1 MAAPVVKILTPAY
14 MGQVTTQYM
23 HSLIE
28 FIPYAMSN
36 GINVTFETMPNCSLI
51 SLGRNVMQ
59 SRALRDPT
67 WTHLMW
73 IDSDIRFPKE
83 AIISMLFD
91 DKPIMGGFYPKKSLP
106 IDMASSPMPGGEETE
121 QLFETD
127 YVATGFMLIKREVI
141 EKMQDS
147 YPERKFFYQGS
158 DEYYDLYAPYI
169 DEDSPNRLFLTE
181 DYAFCRLARKI
192 GYKSYMS
199 KRFTLGHIG
208 VYEFNWNTEKNLSQ
222 AYIQKYAQP
231 KQKLEKVEGD
241 SEDYNKLDDLPQ

>member
-1 MAAPVVKILTPAY
+1 MSAPVVKILTPAY
-14 MGQVTTQYM
+14 MGQVTTHYM

-36 GINVTFETMPNCSLI
+36 GVGVTFETMPNCSLI

-59 SRALRDPT
+59 TRALRDPN

-91 DKPIMGGFYPKKSLP
+91 DKPIMGGFYPKKALP
-106 IDMASSPMPGGEETE
+106 IDMASSPMPDGEETE
-121 QLFETD
+121 YLFETD

-141 EKMQDS
+141 EKMQEA
-147 YPERKFFYQGS
+147 YPERRFHYQG
-158 DEYYDLYAPYI
+158 DDNYYDLYSPYI
-169 DEDSPNRLFLTE
+169 DEESPNRLFLTE
-181 DYAFCRLARKI
+181 DYAFCRLARKV

-208 VYEFNWNTEKNLSQ
+208 VYEFNYNNEEQL
-222 AYIQKYAQP
+222 AQKYNH
-231 KQKLEKVEGD
+231 KYRRLEENYD
-241 SEDYNKLDDLPQ
+241 SLPSINSNN